1 MKQQYA
7 FVHFLFCRPQLL
19 RPIVEEDD
27 LTAAIGKRIVIV
39 LFEVKMLLSGC
50 CSLVGAVT
58 QKKIIDNDTIWK
70 GTRASFMPMMM
81 VPRADKIYILL

>member
-1 MKQQYA
+1 MKSA
-7 FVHFLFCRPQLL
+7 FVHFLFCRLQPL

-50 CSLVGAVT
+50 CSIVGKENNGD
-58 QKKIIDNDTIWK
+58 QKHLFIQGIAAFGGSTTDYFDLK
-70 GTRASFMPMMM
+70 
-81 VPRADKIYILL
+81 